1 MASER
6 VVPIWF
12 GPRVSPLFGVVHMPD
27 ERARGAVV
35 LCPPLGREYI
45 CSHSTSTKLAIRLA
59 QLGFVALRFDYR
71 STGDSFDRT
80 GDGSDC
86 AGFVKDIGSAVSF
99 VRTMGVAR
107 VGIVGMRLGASFA
120 ARQCSFEPVD
130 ALVLWDACSTGRSF
144 LREQWA
150 LGLVAGVHNF
160 DESASSL
167 ELPRLSL
174 SREMA
179 SEISALD
186 LIGGQPRLGRKNSPA
201 TCSCSRDPNALLIV
215 HLPRTSTDLTSSTG
229 RWRASP
235 NYWTCRRDSR
245 PYLSKRS
252 RRSQAGSTTWCREA
266 AM

>member
-1 MASER
+1 M
-6 VVPIWF
+6 
-12 GPRVSPLFGVVHMPD
+12 
-27 ERARGAVV
+27 
-35 LCPPLGREYI
+35 
-45 CSHSTSTKLAIRLA
+45 
-59 QLGFVALRFDYR
+59 
-71 STGDSFDRT
+71 
-80 GDGSDC
+80 
-86 AGFVKDIGSAVSF
+86 KDIGSAVSF
-99 VRTMGVAR
+99 VRTMGAAR

-186 LIGGQPRLGRKNSPA
+186 LIGGQPRLGGELAGNMLVLTRTERLA
-201 TCSCSRDPNALLIV
+201 DRALAA
-215 HLPRTSTDLTSSTG
+215 HLDGPHVEHREVAGQPELLDD
-229 RWRASP
+229 AVAH
-235 NYWTCRRDSR
+235 SR